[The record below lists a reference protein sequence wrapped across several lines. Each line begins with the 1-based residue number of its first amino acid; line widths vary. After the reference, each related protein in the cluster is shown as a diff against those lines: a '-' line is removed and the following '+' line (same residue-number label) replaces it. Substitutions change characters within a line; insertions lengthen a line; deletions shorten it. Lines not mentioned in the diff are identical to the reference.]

1 MTLNAVVLVDV
12 DPPLTDS
19 VFNSLKDLKQIKEI
33 SSVYGIHDIFLLINV
48 SDEKELNEFIFKKLR
63 PTEGVRETLTLMV
76 TRSVKKD

>member
-1 MTLNAVVLVDV
+1 MTLNAIVLVDV

-19 VFNSLKDLKQIKEI
+19 VYDSLKDLKQIKEI
-33 SSVYGIHDIFLLINV
+33 SSVYGIHDIFLLIKV
-48 SDEKELNEFIFKKLR
+48 SDEKELNEFIFKTLR